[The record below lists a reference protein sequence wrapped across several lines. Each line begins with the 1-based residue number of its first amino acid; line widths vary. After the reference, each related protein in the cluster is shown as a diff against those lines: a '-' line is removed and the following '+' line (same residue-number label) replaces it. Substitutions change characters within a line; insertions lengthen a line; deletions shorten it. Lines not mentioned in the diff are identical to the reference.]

1 MLATSSPNRPSAEEI
16 AAAVPLRTEVRSSV
30 LRQQTLFTEQTP
42 IYYQAGLTYWQL
54 RPMTNFLNSEI
65 AWWNANI
72 ELTTQQVTTRKISYT
87 ESYALLQKEL
97 QENIKTAIKS
107 LDTTTA
113 QKIVDQLNGTSIKTE
128 SGSGS
133 GSGSGSK
140 SDYSIGSI
148 FGSTSGSESKTSSG
162 SIFGSMFAPSVSGF
176 VDISGSKP
184 IPNASNTVPLPKAP
198 IDTTDLQQTVNS
210 MQSTAAANTNLSE
223 LNKTTATSIY
233 DGAIAGS
240 QFLILI
246 IYLLIA
252 LRFAG
257 FTTSELLYKP
267 LSYRILAFFYTIIFT
282 PILFPYFIYREI
294 RYAIWPD
301 VLAPRFE
308 SIFPIV
314 PYDPKEP
321 LTINHRLYG
330 YADTAEINTWMS
342 KMRDAENENRTK
354 ILNTNI
360 LQSLRGA

>member
-87 ESYALLQKEL
+87 EAYALLQKEL

-113 QKIVDQLNGTSIKTE
+113 QNVVNQLNGTSKKTE

-133 GSGSGSK
+133 ESK
-140 SDYSIGSI
+140 SDFSIGSI
-148 FGSTSGSESKTSSG
+148 FGTSSG
-162 SIFGSMFAPSVSGF
+162 SKSKTTSGSMFATSIDSF

-184 IPNASNTVPLPKAP
+184 IPNASKTIPLPTAP
-198 IDTTDLQQTVNS
+198 VDTTDLQQTVNS
-210 MQSTAAANTNLSE
+210 MQSTAAGNTNLGE
-223 LNKTTATSIY
+223 LNKTTASSIY

-321 LTINHRLYG
+321 LTINNRIYG

-342 KMRDAENENRTK
+342 KMREAENENRTK